1 MTVTAVDASENIDND
16 MRQVANHILGV
27 DLLFGKG
34 VYIAER
40 GSVQCSAEKLKN
52 NNNRKA
58 IYILLLATYV

>member
-52 NNNRKA
+52 NNRKA